1 MIQVLAGLK
10 AIPVEY
16 EEAAKIGGNKWQM
29 FWRVRFPLCKNAYR
43 LVGDYCRAVQFK

>member
-16 EEAAKIGGNKWQM
+16 EEAAKIDGANKWQM
-29 FWRVRFPLCKNAYR
+29 FWRVRFLS
-43 LVGDYCRAVQFK
+43 